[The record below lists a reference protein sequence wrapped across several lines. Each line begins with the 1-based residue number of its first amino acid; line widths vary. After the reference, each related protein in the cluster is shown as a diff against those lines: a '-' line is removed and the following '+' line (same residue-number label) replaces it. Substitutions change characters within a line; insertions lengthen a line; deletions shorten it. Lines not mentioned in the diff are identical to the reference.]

1 MFRVIVAGGR
11 DFGDYQLLRKTLD
24 NLLCNITEE
33 IVVVCG
39 QAKGADTLGEQYAKE
54 RGYAVN
60 YSLLTGSCTV
70 NELDSFAMN
79 KWLRTRMLW

>member
-39 QAKGADTLGEQYAKE
+39 QAKGADTIMMVLTHWESSTPRKE
-54 RGYAVN
+54 
-60 YSLLTGSCTV
+60 
-70 NELDSFAMN
+70 DMQ
-79 KWLRTRMLW
+79 